1 VRGVPPQVGTEG
13 RRTENRGQNP
23 REQSFRGQQARGR
36 SHRTTEVR
44 KHVGAGLVPA
54 RKAENQIPTELQR
67 TEPVVSGQ

>member
-13 RRTENRGQNP
+13 RKTESEPQSP
-23 REQSFRGQQARGR
+23 RDQ

-44 KHVGAGLVPA
+44 KRVGAGLVPA
-54 RKAENQIPTELQR
+54 RKAENQIPIEPQRTEPQR